1 MRTRNLSLAFSS
13 LAGRPAPCVPQAG
26 EVPPSCLVGLRGI
39 LLAFTSGATFGGCL
53 HRGLL
58 ASPGQYQVHLAMEVP
73 IPWGHPSAVG
83 RGRRPIGR
91 GRLSALPGPGQP
103 YLYSTEKKGGLCKL
117 CSRPEDQ

>member
-1 MRTRNLSLAFSS
+1 MCLRW
-13 LAGRPAPCVPQAG
+13 G

-39 LLAFTSGATFGGCL
+39 LLVFTSGGTFGGCL
-53 HRGLL
+53 HRGPL

-91 GRLSALPGPGQP
+91 GRLSALPGPGP
-103 YLYSTEKKGGLCKL
+103 HIYIPLKKKGGLCKL
-117 CSRPEDQ
+117 GSRLEDQ